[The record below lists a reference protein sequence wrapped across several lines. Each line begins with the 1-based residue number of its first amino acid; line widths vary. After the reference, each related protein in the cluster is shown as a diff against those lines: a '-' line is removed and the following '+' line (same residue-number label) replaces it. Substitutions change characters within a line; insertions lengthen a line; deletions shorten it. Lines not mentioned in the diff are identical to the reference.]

1 MNTETTAATTT
12 ETESAITITP
22 VEGTALHHRYRGQ
35 TSAQPAHVELDC
47 DTGKLSASHN
57 TEIGSGVPVKVWH
70 SRTLRWRIPALTAEA
85 ANALLEEIAPLC
97 ERIVAGYEK
106 VWDGNNHVGQFD
118 DDAIAARDEVYA
130 LCDRNWS
137 EGEVIEVWDAA
148 DWYGA
153 VGRVEAQANSLGI
166 TATTTDEELAVIE
179 EREEN
184 EAAPRLLEGLARHLK
199 TLRQHAIDTT
209 PSADDIDVS
218 GTYTIDESSL
228 AGMDAHDLGA
238 VIVEA
243 ARRLGAEVDYD
254 VTETAIGDGCEGVEG
269 RDVERFRS
277 LAAAAFEALCSA
289 SGSIDGALA
298 RMEGSKTIP
307 TLAQIG
313 EV

>member
-1 MNTETTAATTT
+1 MNTETTAAATTET

-22 VEGTALHHRYRGQ
+22 VAGTALHHRYRGQ

-47 DTGKLSASHN
+47 DTGELSASHN

-166 TATTTDEELAVIE
+166 TATTTDEELAAIE

-184 EAAPRLLEGLARHLK
+184 EAAPRLLEGLSRHLK
-199 TLRQHAIDTT
+199 MLRDEARQARDEAT
-209 PSADDIDVS
+209 VRVV
-218 GTYTIDESSL
+218 IDEENN
-228 AGMDAHDLGA
+228 AEAWWDAARAASDAPEAFARLDDASGEIECTA
-238 VIVEA
+238 AEA
-243 ARRLGAEVDYD
+243 AALVAWASTLPGYA
-254 VTETAIGDGCEGVEG
+254 DGP
-269 RDVERFRS
+269 
-277 LAAAAFEALCSA
+277 AH
-289 SGSIDGALA
+289 
-298 RMEGSKTIP
+298 
-307 TLAQIG
+307 AQHPFN
-313 EV
+313 VHND

>member
-1 MNTETTAATTT
+1 MTTKSTTVT
-12 ETESAITITP
+12 AETESTITITP

-35 TSAQPAHVELDC
+35 TSAQPCHVELDC
-47 DTGKLSASHN
+47 DSGELSASHN
-57 TEIGSGVPVKVWH
+57 AEIGSGVPVKVWH

-106 VWDGNNHVGQFD
+106 VWDGSNHVGQFD
-118 DDAIAARDEVYA
+118 DDATEARDAVHA
-130 LCDRNWS
+130 LCDRNWG
-137 EGEVIEVWDAA
+137 EGEVIEAWDAR

-153 VGRVEAQANSLGI
+153 AGGFESQVSALGI
-166 TATTTDEELAVIE
+166 TATTTDEELAAIE

-184 EAAPRLLEGLARHLK
+184 EAAPRLLQGLGTHIK
-199 TLRQHAIDTT
+199 MLRQHAIDAA
-209 PSADDIDVS
+209 PANSDLDVS

-254 VTETAIGDGCEGVEG
+254 VTETAVGDGCEGVDG
-269 RDVERFRS
+269 ADVERFRT
-277 LAAAAFEALCSA
+277 LAAAAFEALCGA
-289 SGSIDGALA
+289 SGSIDGALDRLEQGKA
-298 RMEGSKTIP
+298 IP
-307 TLAQIG
+307 TLAQLG